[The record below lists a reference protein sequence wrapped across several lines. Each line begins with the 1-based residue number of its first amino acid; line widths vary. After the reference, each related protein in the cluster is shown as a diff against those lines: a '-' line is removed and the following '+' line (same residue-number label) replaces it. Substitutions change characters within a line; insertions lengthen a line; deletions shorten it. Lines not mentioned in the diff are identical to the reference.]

1 MEETSTAYEKSEEI
15 VAPVDFEKNL
25 KTVAELYHA
34 QRISSGSQKVLLA
47 GEFYR
52 GYAKLVDSYT
62 NIWEKVEK

>member
-34 QRISSGSQKVLLA
+34 QRISSGTQKVLLA

>member
-1 MEETSTAYEKSEEI
+1 MTTQNAYDRSEEI
-15 VAPVDFEKNL
+15 ATPVDFEKHL

-34 QRISSGSQKVLLA
+34 QRISSGQQKVLLA

-62 NIWEKVEK
+62 NLWEKVEK

>member
-1 MEETSTAYEKSEEI
+1 MSQNAYEKSEEI
-15 VAPVDFEKNL
+15 VTPVDFEKSL

-34 QRISSGSQKVLLA
+34 QRISSGPQKVLLA

-52 GYAKLVDSYT
+52 GYAKLIDSYT

>member
-1 MEETSTAYEKSEEI
+1 MSQNAYEKSEEI
-15 VAPVDFEKNL
+15 VTPVDFEKNL

-34 QRISSGSQKVLLA
+34 QRISSGPQKVLLA

-52 GYAKLVDSYT
+52 GYAKLIDSYT

>member
-1 MEETSTAYEKSEEI
+1 MTTQNAYEKSNEA
-15 VAPVDFEKNL
+15 VTPVEFEKHL

-52 GYAKLVDSYT
+52 GYTKLVDAYS
-62 NIWEKVEK
+62 NMWEKAEK